1 MGVEG
6 IGPILAFHTA
16 MRSLLLLGA
25 ALLAFP
31 LSARAQGVDGAIG
44 VSARILPVEEVR
56 AAAVGVTMDRAA
68 GGTLRLSVPLVL
80 THQARPV
87 VALRQ
92 RPGDPACE
100 LVEEGPDTR
109 LRCSSPQGGWA
120 RIVIVPST

>member
-1 MGVEG
+1 
-6 IGPILAFHTA
+6 

-25 ALLAFP
+25 ALVAFP
-31 LSARAQGVDGAIG
+31 LSASAQGVDGAIG

-56 AAAVGVTMDRAA
+56 AAAAGVTMERAS
-68 GGTLRLSVPLVL
+68 GGLRMSVPLVL

-100 LVEEGPDTR
+100 LVEEGRDTR
-109 LRCSSPQGGWA
+109 LRCSSPHGGWA